1 VAAALGVVPTPTH
14 LEVATR
20 AVNWGAAT
28 QNEAIAAGVERAVRV
43 RKTTTLAHPSQLFG
57 KMKFASF
64 QSSSRRISPTQDP
77 VTPRQ

>member
-43 RKTTTLAHPSQLFG
+43 RKTASSAHPSQLLG
-57 KMKFASF
+57 K
-64 QSSSRRISPTQDP
+64 
-77 VTPRQ
+77 